1 MIITVHGIAHTIIE
15 VGLVGDMDTIHGDID
30 IGDSIIIFTDI
41 ITEIGII
48 GIILITIIHYMVI
61 LTIKEIIIQISRTL
75 TVEEILTTPPNQDML
90 KNHLMEGPSLH
101 TMLVEMKQK

>member
-1 MIITVHGIAHTIIE
+1 MVTMIITVHGIAHTIIE

-48 GIILITIIHYMVI
+48 GIILITITHSMVI
-61 LTIKEIIIQISRTL
+61 LTIKEIIIPISRT
-75 TVEEILTTPPNQDML
+75 
-90 KNHLMEGPSLH
+90 
-101 TMLVEMKQK
+101 

>member
-30 IGDSIIIFTDI
+30 IGDSTMIFMDI

-48 GIILITIIHYMVI
+48 GITLIIIILYMVT
-61 LTIKEIIIQISRTL
+61 LTIKEMIIPT
-75 TVEEILTTPPNQDML
+75 
-90 KNHLMEGPSLH
+90 LH
-101 TMLVEMKQK
+101 T